1 MNKDMHCS
9 PSHTMNK
16 DMTVSETD
24 VLIAY
29 NKTKISLHTTPNLEV
44 LLQLLVFELE
54 ISGV

>member
-1 MNKDMHCS
+1 
-9 PSHTMNK
+9 MNK
-16 DMTVSETD
+16 DMTVSEID